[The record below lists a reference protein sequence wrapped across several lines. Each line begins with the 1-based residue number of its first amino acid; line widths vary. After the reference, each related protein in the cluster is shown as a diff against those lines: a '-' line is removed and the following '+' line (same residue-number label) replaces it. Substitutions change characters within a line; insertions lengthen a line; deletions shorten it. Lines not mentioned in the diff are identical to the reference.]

1 MSLIS
6 SASNARS
13 VLLRTWPAEPTWS
26 RAATPASSLGKSAMQ
41 TTSYSPT
48 VHSSSRTRPPEFS
61 TSLEKSSARWVV
73 SRKFLMPSSV
83 QLIRETYVFM
93 LCHLRHLLR
102 VGVIPSQAEQHPG
115 RDSLIRPA
123 QRVVSHFGHPPASAA
138 GSARCVGSS
147 PRASAEG
154 NALRVCRRPRAPA
167 PSASLLGCRVAA
179 GRQSEVAGT
188 SQQA

>member
-41 TTSYSPT
+41 TTSYSPM
-48 VHSSSRTRPPEFS
+48 VHSSSRTLPPEFS
-61 TSLEKSSARWVV
+61 TSLEKSSARCVV

-93 LCHLRHLLR
+93 LVSPPPLASCGVLFPARLSRTGPGRSDPPCRATAASRLL
-102 VGVIPSQAEQHPG
+102 PEQHDLVGCLRGDPG
-115 RDSLIRPA
+115 
-123 QRVVSHFGHPPASAA
+123 
-138 GSARCVGSS
+138 
-147 PRASAEG
+147 
-154 NALRVCRRPRAPA
+154 
-167 PSASLLGCRVAA
+167 
-179 GRQSEVAGT
+179 
-188 SQQA
+188 